1 MTSMT
6 LASLGQ
12 TAATASQTGEPKDKA
27 KLEKAA
33 KAFEAVF
40 VRQLIGS
47 MRQGGFGDDLFS
59 NSGVEQFQE
68 MADARTADTLADHG
82 GLGIAE
88 LLLGQLGSKDKK
100 AATDPAAATK
110 ITTEKPE

>member
-1 MTSMT
+1 MTGMS
-6 LASLGQ
+6 LSALGQ
-12 TAATASQTGEPKDKA
+12 TASASAQPADRA

-47 MRQGGFGDDLFS
+47 MREGGFGDDLMG

-68 MADARTADTLADHG
+68 MADARTADSLAERG
-82 GLGIAE
+82 SLGIAE
-88 LLLGQLGSKDKK
+88 MLLAQLGPQDK
-100 AATDPAAATK
+100 AAKPAG
-110 ITTEKPE
+110 TTEGTGE

>member
-1 MTSMT
+1 MTNVSLST
-6 LASLGQ
+6 LGQ
-12 TAATASQTGEPKDKA
+12 TGAATAQAPTDRT

-40 VRQLIGS
+40 MRQLMGS

-68 MADARTADTLADHG
+68 MADARTADSLAERG
-82 GLGIAE
+82 SLGIAE
-88 LLLGQLGSKDKK
+88 MLLAQLGPKAK
-100 AATDPAAATK
+100 AASATPQTG
-110 ITTEKPE
+110 TTGGKPE